1 MKYILLT
8 FICLFS
14 IHIHAQPPEMELNA
28 NGFKQINVKIPETTN
43 EQLLS
48 LTKNWA
54 ISYNRNKDSSADIT
68 NVSNNS
74 MTITA
79 YKQNAFY
86 YSNKGET
93 FYHRIK
99 YEMTFKFNRDSYNVT
114 FTITEIYLN
123 DDSLLEYKIPDYF
136 NSDGKLKDDYNTL
149 KESLEE
155 TVNDIVNSHYNFIIN
170 YR

>member
-1 MKYILLT
+1 MKHILLT
-8 FICLFS
+8 FICVLS
-14 IHIHAQPPEMELNA
+14 ITIYAQPPKMELSA
-28 NGFKQINVKIPETTN
+28 NGFKQINVTIPETTN
-43 EQLLS
+43 EKLLS

-54 ISYNRNKDSSADIT
+54 INYNRNKEGADIT
-68 NVSNNS
+68 NVSSNT

-93 FYHRIK
+93 FYHKIK
-99 YEMTFKFNRDSYNVT
+99 YEMTFEFNRDNYNVA
-114 FTITEIYLN
+114 FTVTEIYLN

-136 NSDGKLKDDYNTL
+136 TSEGKLKDGYNTL

-155 TVNDIVNSHYNFIIN
+155 TVNDIVKSHYNFIIN

>member
-8 FICLFS
+8 FICFCC
-14 IHIHAQPPEMELNA
+14 IAMHAQPPEMELNA
-28 NGFKQINVKIPETTN
+28 NGFSPISITIPETTN
-43 EQLLS
+43 EKLLS
-48 LTKNWA
+48 LTKNWTLN
-54 ISYNRNKDSSADIT
+54 YNRNKDGADIT
-68 NVSNNS
+68 NVSSNT

-99 YEMTFKFNRDSYNVT
+99 YEMALKFNTNNYSVA
-114 FTITEIYLN
+114 FTVTEIYLN
-123 DDSLLEYKIPDYF
+123 NDSLLEYKIPDYF
-136 NSDGKLKDDYNTL
+136 NSDGELKDDYNTL
-149 KESLEE
+149 KESMEE
-155 TVNDIVNSHYNFIIN
+155 TVNDIVKSHYNFIIN